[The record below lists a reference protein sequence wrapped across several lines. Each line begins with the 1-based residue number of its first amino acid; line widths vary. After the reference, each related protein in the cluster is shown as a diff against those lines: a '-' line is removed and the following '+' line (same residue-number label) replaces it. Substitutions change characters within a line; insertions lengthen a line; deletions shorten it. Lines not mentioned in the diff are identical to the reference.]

1 MKIPVRKS
9 SWAGND
15 LIWLKLSIN
24 FNSLNVC
31 ASGHATLFRKKKTP
45 WQTARKCIG
54 RKKEKGRPPQCDFI
68 RSSSMN
74 LMQNC
79 FSIMVP
85 KIFGQRLN
93 QHSSIDTE
101 AQGHRDVTGAQARRF
116 RFPVSPHTYIQII
129 SVSNAFPACYILFLK
144 SVPRYNRRWKMS
156 YLSW

>member
-1 MKIPVRKS
+1 MKNLAANENPGQEEQLSGERFNLIKAFHKFQLTQCLRLGACNTFSKEKKRLGKRP
-9 SWAGND
+9 GNA
-15 LIWLKLSIN
+15 L
-24 FNSLNVC
+24 V
-31 ASGHATLFRKKKTP
+31 G
-45 WQTARKCIG
+45 
-54 RKKEKGRPPQCDFI
+54 KKEKGRPPQCDFI

-74 LMQNC
+74 SMQNC

-144 SVPRYNRRWKMS
+144 SVPRYNRR
-156 YLSW
+156 